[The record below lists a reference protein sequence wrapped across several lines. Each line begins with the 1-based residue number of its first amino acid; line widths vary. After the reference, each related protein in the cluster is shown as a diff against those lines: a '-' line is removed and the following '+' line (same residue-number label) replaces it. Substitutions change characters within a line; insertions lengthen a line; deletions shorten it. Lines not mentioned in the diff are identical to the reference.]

1 MSRLVAPRREWIRSV
16 NNSRLDAATSRM
28 KVISCTDSAVQ
39 GNDFELIPTI
49 RMESGHSVESSF
61 SCDFSSI
68 YIVRELSP
76 SEVVSRLGG
85 YKKVFLEKTT
95 PCRKS
100 LKISFRKDSPRRR
113 STSCV
118 QISWNLADRKSVK
131 SCVIYLTKQKKIGSR
146 SRSRFCA
153 DRAQNLPGPA
163 QDTRSAPNFIQIR
176 SLPAEL
182 YSNAWTSLKRA
193 TKCFQYSAKLQLLR
207 RVITLYRRFPDML

>member
-1 MSRLVAPRREWIRSV
+1 MSRLVAPRRKWIRSV

-100 LKISFRKDSPRRR
+100 LKISFQKDSPRRR

-118 QISWNLADRKSVK
+118 QISWNLADRKSVN
-131 SCVIYLTKQKKIGSR
+131 SCVIYLTKKNWLALPLSLLCR
-146 SRSRFCA
+146 SRPKSVRASSRKYTW
-153 DRAQNLPGPA
+153 G
-163 QDTRSAPNFIQIR
+163 APNFIQIR
-176 SLPAEL
+176 SLPA
-182 YSNAWTSLKRA
+182 
-193 TKCFQYSAKLQLLR
+193 
-207 RVITLYRRFPDML
+207 